1 MAIALPSLLRHI
13 HNWDVD
19 VFQRWQ
25 IRANRAQIMRFARKV
40 STTADGWPY
49 PLFGLVYYLLE
60 PVVGYQLCIAL
71 GWAFLIERSCYWVMK
86 NSFRRRRPPA
96 AIPNFR
102 SVIIASDEFS
112 FPSGHTSG
120 AFVFVTVCY
129 LIFGPI
135 ILPAYL
141 WAGAVALSRISLG
154 VHFPTDTVMG
164 AIMGSSIALLSYY
177 SLVL

>member
-1 MAIALPSLLRHI
+1 MASAIPNLLQHI

-25 IRANRAQIMRFARKV
+25 VRANRAQIMRFARKV
-40 STTADGWPY
+40 SSTADGWPY
-49 PLFGLVYYLLE
+49 PLFGIVYFMLE
-60 PVVGYQLCIAL
+60 PITGTLLCMAL
-71 GWAFLIERSCYWVMK
+71 GWAYLIERCCYLLMKKSCK
-86 NSFRRRRPPA
+86 RRRPPA

-120 AFVFVTVCY
+120 AFVFVTTCY

-135 ILPAYL
+135 VLPAYL
-141 WAGAVALSRISLG
+141 WAGMVALSRISLG

-164 AIMGSSIALLSYY
+164 AVMGSSIALLSYY
-177 SLVL
+177 FLVA